1 MFHYFLSGS
10 ISTLTAMISVR
21 TLFAVLTSFLITLF
35 LIPVVIRN
43 IQSRKAGQN
52 IRKLGP
58 ESHLQKAGRPTMGG
72 IAMVIAIT
80 VTSLVW
86 CKFNDFS
93 VILLI
98 TTVWLGLVGF
108 LDDVLKFVNK
118 SSDGLSA
125 RAKMGL
131 QFILGLGIGLYL
143 YNQKAWPASIFV
155 PIINADIFIGAFYV
169 LFVAFIVSGYSNAV
183 NLTDGLDGLAIGIV
197 ILVSAAL
204 GGVAYLTCNSIFS
217 RHAGLPY
224 IPGTGEIT
232 VYCASMVGAG
242 LGFFWYNASPAEIFM
257 GDVGSLALGGAIGLI
272 AVFTRSELLLVVIGG
287 IFVVEALSVM
297 IQVFSF
303 KYWGRRVFKMAPI
316 HHHFELSGWPETKV
330 VARFWIITVVLI
342 FAGLC
347 IIGLN
352 TLISNKLMFG
362 QKSFEMSVTQ
372 QTDEIKIIE
381 RLEKNGKNHDP
392 Q

>member
-1 MFHYFLSGS
+1 MFYYLLSGS
-10 ISTLTAMISVR
+10 ISKLTAMISVR
-21 TLFAVLTSFLITLF
+21 TLFAVLTSFVITFF

-52 IRKLGP
+52 VRKLGP
-58 ESHLQKAGRPTMGG
+58 ETHYQKAGRPTMGG

-86 CKFNDFS
+86 CQLNEFS

-98 TTVWLGLVGF
+98 TTIWLGLVGF
-108 LDDVLKFVNK
+108 LDDVLKFV
-118 SSDGLSA
+118 SRSPDGLSA
-125 RAKMGL
+125 RAKMAL
-131 QFILGLGIGLYL
+131 QFALGLGIGLYIYTQRL
-143 YNQKAWPASIFV
+143 LPPSVFV
-155 PIINADIFIGAFYV
+155 PVINYELFIGWLYV
-169 LFVAFIVSGYSNAV
+169 LFVAFVVSGYSNAV
-183 NLTDGLDGLAIGIV
+183 NLTDGLDGLAIGVV

-204 GGVAYLTCNSIFS
+204 GGVSYLASNAIFS
-217 RHAGLPY
+217 KHAGLPY
-224 IPGTGEIT
+224 IRGTGELT
-232 VYCASMVGAG
+232 VYCASIVGAG

-303 KYWGRRVFKMAPI
+303 KYWGKRVFKMSPI

-330 VARFWIITVVLI
+330 VARFWIITVILI

-352 TLISNKLMFG
+352 TLISNKLFLG
-362 QKSFEMSVTQ
+362 Q
-372 QTDEIKIIE
+372 
-381 RLEKNGKNHDP
+381 
-392 Q
+392 